1 MKSSGIVT
9 LALFG
14 VLAITASA
22 RADVTLNSL
31 RIGAVNTEALA
42 KFYQAAFGMQEVN
55 RLQAGGGPEIFL
67 NFGATADAAKANP
80 GLRLVIMH
88 RDSDDLKDSV
98 PHIIFNVTDMTA
110 TVAALKAAGGSMAG
124 DARPFGNTGMVI
136 GIAIDPV
143 GNRIELIQPGKK

>member
-1 MKSSGIVT
+1 MKRIGIAI
-9 LALFG
+9 LALCG
-14 VLAITASA
+14 VLALTAPA
-22 RADVTLNSL
+22 RADVTLNSV

-98 PHIIFNVTDMTA
+98 PHIIFNVTDMAA
-110 TVAALKAAGGSMAG
+110 TVAAVKAAGGSMAG
-124 DARPFGNTGMVI
+124 DARPFGNTGIVI

-143 GNRIELIQPGKK
+143 GNRIELIQRKQ

>member
-1 MKSSGIVT
+1 MRRIG
-9 LALFG
+9 
-14 VLAITASA
+14 ITALVLCGLA
-22 RADVTLNSL
+22 MTTTAAADVSLNSL

-42 KFYQAAFGMQEVN
+42 KFYQAAFGMHEVN

-88 RDSDDLKDSV
+88 RDSDDVKDPV
-98 PHIIFNVTDMTA
+98 PHVIFNVTDMAA
-110 TVAALKAAGGSMAG
+110 TVTALKAAGGSMAG
-124 DARPFGNTGMVI
+124 DPRPFGSTGIVI

-143 GNRIELIQPGKK
+143 GNRIELIQRKQ

>member
-1 MKSSGIVT
+1 MKRIGIVI
-9 LALFG
+9 LALCG
-14 VLAITASA
+14 VLALTAPA
-22 RADVTLNSL
+22 RADVTLNSV

-67 NFGATADAAKANP
+67 NFGATTDAAKANP

-98 PHIIFNVTDMTA
+98 PHIIFNVTDMAA

-124 DARPFGNTGMVI
+124 DARPFGNTGIVI

-143 GNRIELIQPGKK
+143 GNRIELIQRKQ

>member
-1 MKSSGIVT
+1 MKRIGIAI
-9 LALFG
+9 LALCG
-14 VLAITASA
+14 VLALTAPA
-22 RADVTLNSL
+22 TADVTLNSV

-67 NFGATADAAKANP
+67 NFGATTDAAKANP

-98 PHIIFNVTDMTA
+98 PHIIFNVTDMAA

-124 DARPFGNTGMVI
+124 DARPFGNTGIVI

-143 GNRIELIQPGKK
+143 GNRIELIQRKQ